1 MRKGSLNSA
10 INLSTD
16 NMQSEIPWLND
27 KTLVQLKQKYPE
39 HC

>member
-1 MRKGSLNSA
+1 MRKGSFNSA

-16 NMQSEIPWLND
+16 NMQSEILWLND
-27 KTLVQLKQKYPE
+27 KTLMQLKQKYSE